1 MDNSVRKQLT
11 GQKLSYLSQQQ
22 PQQHDQKERILT
34 KIKRNLIKRNRVA
47 SKKHTKIYISPAYYI
62 STLYGNNKHNTL
74 EEMINEQIN

>member
-1 MDNSVRKQLT
+1 MDNSVRKPLT

-34 KIKRNLIKRNRVA
+34 KIKRNLIKRNTVA
-47 SKKHTKIYISPAYYI
+47 SKKHTKTYISPAYYI

-74 EEMINEQIN
+74 EEMIN